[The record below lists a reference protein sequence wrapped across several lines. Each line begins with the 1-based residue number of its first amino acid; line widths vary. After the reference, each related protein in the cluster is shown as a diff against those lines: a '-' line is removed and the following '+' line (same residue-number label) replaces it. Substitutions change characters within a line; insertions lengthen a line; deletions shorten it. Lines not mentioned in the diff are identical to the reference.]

1 MATKA
6 IMPLEDYVSMCE
18 AARLIGLS
26 TDTTLTSGELA
37 AAFALQANAEPIIC
51 DQTAENTFEF
61 YVSGAPKWI
70 ILKYK
75 AGITAY
81 DSSVSSGYGEV
92 QDQYLCYP
100 HKAVANG
107 TTIYADGNIQVKSL
121 KYDYTQIKISAIRG
135 DIGTLTSY
143 HVTELIAYPV
153 YAKLADQ

>member
-26 TDTTLTSGELA
+26 TDNTLTSGELA

-51 DQTAENTFEF
+51 DRTAENTFEF
-61 YVSGAPKWI
+61 YVSGVPKWI

-75 AGITAY
+75 AEIAPY
-81 DSSVSSGYGEV
+81 DGDTFGYGEV

-100 HKAVANG
+100 NKAVADG
-107 TTIYADGNIQVKSL
+107 TTIYVDGNIQVKSL
-121 KYDYTQIKISAIRG
+121 KYDNIQIKISAVRG
-135 DIGTLTSY
+135 DIGSLISY
-143 HVTELIAYPV
+143 HVVELIAYPV
-153 YAKLADQ
+153 YAKLAD